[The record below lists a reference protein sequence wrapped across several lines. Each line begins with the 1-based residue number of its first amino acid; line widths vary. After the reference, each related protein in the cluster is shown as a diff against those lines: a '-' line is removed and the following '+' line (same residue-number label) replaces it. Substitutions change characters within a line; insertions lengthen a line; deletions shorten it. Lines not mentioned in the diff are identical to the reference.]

1 MSPQLE
7 TQGPGSSRCGRP
19 GVGVGGGVQP
29 GLAGWPSFLGQ
40 EELRPGDRQAARVPA
55 DLCNEEHS

>member
-19 GVGVGGGVQP
+19 GVQP